1 MSNETQNQEISCWEV
16 VKLTEH
22 DENSSKRIVEYVLAK
37 NMAHVISSIEEDLL
51 NKSTEVISISLVG
64 PISKNVVL

>member
-22 DENSSKRIVEYVLAK
+22 DETSSKRIVEYVLAK

-64 PISKNVVL
+64 PISKNVVI